1 MKLIIAAFAVA
12 LALLT
17 VACGEDTEPTTSA
30 GAEENAETEADP
42 TETVAEIKRLLD
54 EILTT
59 YEEGDAEAAAE
70 LSAEAYLENYEHIE
84 DAVIDAAP
92 EVNEE
97 LETLLGADLRQ
108 EISDGAPIEE
118 IEQMVT
124 RAREL
129 LDDALAAIT

>member
-1 MKLIIAAFAVA
+1 MKLVIAALAVA
-12 LALLT
+12 LALFA
-17 VACGEDTEPTTSA
+17 VACGDDTEPTTSA
-30 GAEENAETEADP
+30 VEDNAETEADP
-42 TETVAEIKRLLD
+42 NETVAEIERLLD
-54 EILTT
+54 EIVTT
-59 YEEGDAEAAAE
+59 YEQGDAEAAAE

-108 EISDGAPIEE
+108 EISDGAPVEE

-124 RAREL
+124 RAKEL